1 MDLVDEHEDY
11 VPMREYGFEPG
22 DLLPQEQAAVS
33 GATPGAAV
41 GGHDDTGD
49 GLVPYQDVW

>member
-49 GLVPYQDVW
+49 GLVRHQDVW